1 MSLYIYVNIKD
12 YITITPNVSIK
23 GIKAM
28 STHIINEGL
37 LTSIERDS
45 CGAHAELFTQS
56 IKHIFLNLA
65 TT

>member
-1 MSLYIYVNIKD
+1 
-12 YITITPNVSIK
+12 
-23 GIKAM
+23 M

-37 LTSIERDS
+37 LTSIERDF